1 MSGPTMKCNNA
12 KNRTTVEQY
21 LSMFNPCES
30 RPSIAIDLVALTRYA
45 KKHGKVVKDLSDNE
59 IAAFRT
65 QR

>member
-1 MSGPTMKCNNA
+1 MSGPTMKCNTA

-21 LSMFNPCES
+21 LSMFNPYES

-45 KKHGKVVKDLSDNE
+45 KKHGQVAKDLSDNE

>member
-1 MSGPTMKCNNA
+1 MNGPTMKCNTA

-21 LSMFNPCES
+21 LSMFNPYES

-45 KKHGKVVKDLSDNE
+45 KKHGKVVKDLSENE
-59 IAAFRT
+59 IAAFRM

>member
-1 MSGPTMKCNNA
+1 MSGPTMKCNTA

-21 LSMFNPCES
+21 LSMFNPYES

-45 KKHGKVVKDLSDNE
+45 KKHGKVVKDLSENE

>member
-1 MSGPTMKCNNA
+1 MSGPTMKCNTA

-21 LSMFNPCES
+21 LSMFNPYES

-45 KKHGKVVKDLSDNE
+45 KKHVTVAKDLSDNE

>member
-1 MSGPTMKCNNA
+1 MSGPTMKCNTA

-21 LSMFNPCES
+21 LSMFNPYES

-45 KKHGKVVKDLSDNE
+45 KKHGKVAKDLSDSE

-65 QR
+65 QK